1 MFKTIGGTI
10 EVSSKEQYRIGHLRP
25 LYRPLQRLNLR
36 SYNQQCDQIWRVPA
50 KFGGFRHSCGGQN
63 FGVAVGGCGG
73 LLNKMRKMRQ
83 FFTKLPKFLAVAG
96 NFGGIQSSWGGFAE
110 NCLVTLTMKKV

>member
-1 MFKTIGGTI
+1 MLTTANDKKIHSGREKARVYYKYLIGEDYI
-10 EVSSKEQYRIGHLRP
+10 VFESKHYE
-25 LYRPLQRLNLR
+25 
-36 SYNQQCDQIWRVPA
+36 QCDQIWRVPA

-83 FFTKLPKFLAVAG
+83 FFTKLPKFLAVAA